1 MLTYCIN
8 YIYNKLNIMF
18 KFIIYNI
25 LNVKGYYMSKVFIY
39 IRNNE
44 NNQKYT
50 LKQRESIN
58 NYVQKNNITNFKN
71 IEINI
76 NTPNEE
82 KNILELLQNCEMN
95 STIIVSNL
103 NVFGRTIETIL
114 EIVKFLLS
122 NKIRIIVIEE
132 SLDLIDDKDMLT
144 QMILGVIS
152 MTVGLEKELM
162 SLRTKEA
169 LTAKK
174 LNGMS
179 LGKPKGTI
187 QKSKFDLQRD
197 KIEELLGVGLSVR
210 KISKLLGYN
219 NHIGLNNYV
228 KKRKIKINLKQV

>member
-1 MLTYCIN
+1 
-8 YIYNKLNIMF
+8 
-18 KFIIYNI
+18 
-25 LNVKGYYMSKVFIY
+25 MSKIFTY
-39 IRNNE
+39 IRNNQ
-44 NNQKYT
+44 NNDKYT
-50 LKQRESIN
+50 QEQKEAIQGYIVKQN
-58 NYVQKNNITNFKN
+58 LQVYKN

-76 NTPNEE
+76 STPAEE
-82 KNILELLQNCEMN
+82 KNILQLLENCEKN
-95 STIIVSNL
+95 SIIVVANL

-114 EIVKFLLS
+114 EIVKFLLA
-122 NKIRIIVIEE
+122 NKIRIIVVEQN
-132 SLDLIDDKDMLT
+132 LDLLDDKDMLT

-152 MTVGLEKELM
+152 MTVTLEKELM

-174 LNGMS
+174 LNGMT

-197 KIEELLGVGLSVR
+197 KIEELLAVGLSVR

-228 KKRKIKINLKQV
+228 RKRKIKDKVNDK

>member
-1 MLTYCIN
+1 
-8 YIYNKLNIMF
+8 
-18 KFIIYNI
+18 
-25 LNVKGYYMSKVFIY
+25 MSKIFTY

-50 LKQRESIN
+50 LEQRASVE
-58 NYVQKNNITNFKN
+58 NYLVKNDITNFKN

-76 NTPNEE
+76 NTPSEE
-82 KNILELLQNCEMN
+82 KNILELLKNCEMN

-114 EIVKFLLS
+114 EIVKFLLA
-122 NKIRIIVIEE
+122 NQIRIIVVEQ
-132 SLDLIDDKDMLT
+132 SLDLLDDKDMLT
-144 QMILGVIS
+144 QMILSVIT
-152 MTVGLEKELM
+152 MTVSLEKELM

-174 LNGMS
+174 LKGIS

-187 QKSKFDLQRD
+187 QKSKFDMQRE
-197 KIEELLGVGLSVR
+197 KIEELLAVGLSVR

-228 KKRKIKINLKQV
+228 KIKNIKINLKND

>member
-1 MLTYCIN
+1 
-8 YIYNKLNIMF
+8 
-18 KFIIYNI
+18 
-25 LNVKGYYMSKVFIY
+25 MSQIFIY

-50 LKQRESIN
+50 QNQKVIIDKYLE
-58 NYVQKNNITNFKN
+58 KNNITNFKN

-76 NTPNEE
+76 STPNEE
-82 KNILELLQNCEMN
+82 KNILELLKNCQMN
-95 STIIVSNL
+95 STIVVSNL

-114 EIVKFLLS
+114 EIVKFLLA
-122 NKIRIIVIEE
+122 NKIRIIVVEQN
-132 SLDLIDDKDMLT
+132 LDLIDDKDMLT

-152 MTVGLEKELM
+152 MTIGLEKELM

-169 LTAKK
+169 LSAKK
-174 LNGMS
+174 LNGIS

-187 QKSKFDLQRD
+187 QKSKFDLQRG
-197 KIEELLGVGLSVR
+197 KIEELLAVGLSVR

-228 KKRKIKINLKQV
+228 KKRNIKINIKSSQTI

>member
-1 MLTYCIN
+1 
-8 YIYNKLNIMF
+8 
-18 KFIIYNI
+18 
-25 LNVKGYYMSKVFIY
+25 MSSFFVY

-50 LKQRESIN
+50 QDQKVVIERYLE
-58 NYVQKNNITNFKN
+58 KNNITNFKN

-76 NTPNEE
+76 NTPSEE
-82 KNILELLQNCEMN
+82 KNILELLENCQMN
-95 STIIVSNL
+95 TTIIVSNL

-114 EIVKFLLS
+114 EILKFLLA
-122 NKIRIIVIEE
+122 NKIRIIVVEQN
-132 SLDLIDDKDMLT
+132 LDLIDDKDMLT

-152 MTVGLEKELM
+152 MTVGLEKDLM

-169 LTAKK
+169 LAAKK
-174 LNGMS
+174 LDGMS

-187 QKSKFDLQRD
+187 QKSKFDLQRG
-197 KIEELLGVGLSVR
+197 KIEELLTVGLSVR

-228 KKRKIKINLKQV
+228 KKRNIKINLNNA

>member
-1 MLTYCIN
+1 
-8 YIYNKLNIMF
+8 
-18 KFIIYNI
+18 
-25 LNVKGYYMSKVFIY
+25 MSKIFTY

-50 LKQRESIN
+50 LEQRASVE
-58 NYVQKNNITNFKN
+58 NYLFKNNITDFKN

-76 NTPNEE
+76 STPIEE
-82 KNILELLQNCEMN
+82 RNILELLKNCEMN

-103 NVFGRTIETIL
+103 NVFGRTIETSL
-114 EIVKFLLS
+114 EIVRFLLT
-122 NKIRIIVIEE
+122 NKIRIIIVEQN
-132 SLDLIDDKDMLT
+132 LDLIDDQDMLT

-152 MTVGLEKELM
+152 MTIGLEIELM

-169 LTAKK
+169 LSAKK
-174 LNGMS
+174 LNGIS

-187 QKSKFDLQRD
+187 QKSKFDLQRG
-197 KIEELLGVGLSVR
+197 KIEELLAVGLSVR

-228 KKRKIKINLKQV
+228 KKRNIKINLKSSQTI

>member
-1 MLTYCIN
+1 
-8 YIYNKLNIMF
+8 
-18 KFIIYNI
+18 
-25 LNVKGYYMSKVFIY
+25 MSRIFTY

-44 NNQKYT
+44 NNTKYT
-50 LKQRESIN
+50 QDQKESIEKYIN
-58 NYVQKNNITNFKN
+58 KQKIEVYKN

-76 NTPNEE
+76 GKPSEE
-82 KNILELLQNCEMN
+82 KNILELLKNCEMH
-95 STIIVSNL
+95 STIIVANL

-122 NKIRIIVIEE
+122 NKIRILVVEQN
-132 SLDLIDDKDMLT
+132 LDLIDDKDMLT

-152 MTVGLEKELM
+152 MTISLEKELM

-174 LNGMS
+174 LDGMA

-197 KIEELLGVGLSVR
+197 KIEELLAVGLSVR

-228 KKRKIKINLKQV
+228 KKRKIKLNLNKE

>member
-1 MLTYCIN
+1 
-8 YIYNKLNIMF
+8 
-18 KFIIYNI
+18 
-25 LNVKGYYMSKVFIY
+25 MSKIFTY

-50 LKQRESIN
+50 LEQRASVE
-58 NYVQKNNITNFKN
+58 NYLVKNNITNFKN

-76 NTPNEE
+76 STPIEE
-82 KNILELLQNCEMN
+82 KNILELLKNCEMN

-114 EIVKFLLS
+114 EIVRFLLT
-122 NKIRIIVIEE
+122 NKIRIIIVEQN
-132 SLDLIDDKDMLT
+132 LDLIDDQDMLT
-144 QMILGVIS
+144 QMILGIVS
-152 MTVGLEKELM
+152 MTIGLEKELM

-169 LTAKK
+169 LRAKK

-187 QKSKFDLQRD
+187 QKSKFDLQRG
-197 KIEELLGVGLSVR
+197 KIEELLAVGLSVR

-228 KKRKIKINLKQV
+228 KKRNIKINIKSSQTI

>member
-1 MLTYCIN
+1 
-8 YIYNKLNIMF
+8 
-18 KFIIYNI
+18 
-25 LNVKGYYMSKVFIY
+25 MSKIFTY

-50 LKQRESIN
+50 LEQRASVE
-58 NYVQKNNITNFKN
+58 NYLLKNNITDFKN

-76 NTPNEE
+76 STPIEE
-82 KNILELLQNCEMN
+82 RNILELLKNCEMN

-114 EIVKFLLS
+114 EIVRFLLT
-122 NKIRIIVIEE
+122 NKIRIIIVEQN
-132 SLDLIDDKDMLT
+132 LDLIDDQDMLT
-144 QMILGVIS
+144 QMILGIVS
-152 MTVGLEKELM
+152 MTIGLEKELM

-169 LTAKK
+169 LSAKK
-174 LNGMS
+174 LNGIS

-187 QKSKFDLQRD
+187 QKSKFDLQRG
-197 KIEELLGVGLSVR
+197 KIEELLAVGLSVR

-228 KKRKIKINLKQV
+228 KKRNIKINLKSSQTI

>member
-1 MLTYCIN
+1 
-8 YIYNKLNIMF
+8 
-18 KFIIYNI
+18 
-25 LNVKGYYMSKVFIY
+25 MSKIFTY

-50 LKQRESIN
+50 LEQKASVE
-58 NYVQKNNITNFKN
+58 NYLVKNNITNFKN

-76 NTPNEE
+76 STPIEE
-82 KNILELLQNCEMN
+82 KNILDLLKNCEMN

-103 NVFGRTIETIL
+103 NVFGRTIDTIL
-114 EIVKFLLS
+114 EIVKFLLT
-122 NKIRIIVIEE
+122 NKIRIIIVEQN
-132 SLDLIDDKDMLT
+132 LDLIDDQDMLT

-152 MTVGLEKELM
+152 MTIGLEKELM

-169 LTAKK
+169 LVAKK
-174 LNGMS
+174 LNGIS

-187 QKSKFDLQRD
+187 QKSKFDLQRE
-197 KIEELLGVGLSVR
+197 KIEELLAVGLSIR

-228 KKRKIKINLKQV
+228 KKRNIKMNLISA

>member
-1 MLTYCIN
+1 
-8 YIYNKLNIMF
+8 
-18 KFIIYNI
+18 
-25 LNVKGYYMSKVFIY
+25 MSKIFTY

-50 LKQRESIN
+50 LEQRASVE
-58 NYVQKNNITNFKN
+58 NYLVKNNITNFKN

-76 NTPNEE
+76 NTPSEE
-82 KNILELLQNCEMN
+82 KNILELLKNCEMN

-122 NKIRIIVIEE
+122 NKIRIIVVEQN
-132 SLDLIDDKDMLT
+132 LDLIDDKDMLT

-152 MTVGLEKELM
+152 MAIGLEKELM

-169 LTAKK
+169 LSAKK

-187 QKSKFDLQRD
+187 QKSKFDMQRE
-197 KIEELLGVGLSVR
+197 KIEELLAVGLSVR

-228 KKRKIKINLKQV
+228 KKRKIKINLKND